1 VHGAHTIGRSGF
13 CASYRSRRGVCR
25 GYGTFGA
32 KEKHIFAKG
41 RRRDS
46 VGGRE
51 RGRYARE
58 RIEGRAVS
66 DLAGG
71 RRGGG
76 RRRRSPRFR
85 ARRRVRAR
93 GATGGTPR
101 LVGARRPVA
110 GGRVPRETDTSATS
124 VVFPGKCRVLND
136 RESGGRRRTL
146 QHGHVAWPGAPLA
159 ALDMPP
165 LRDRSARARGLR
177 LGRPPRAAWSADSRS
192 LSAGYERISRDVIS
206 SLFTFRVFV
215 EGVSRFYTLSLSSLV
230 SSLDGRALSDARE
243 RRRSALFFAY
253 FPPGIP
259 GSLKYAACPAPT
271 ARPRLP

>member
-1 VHGAHTIGRSGF
+1 
-13 CASYRSRRGVCR
+13 
-25 GYGTFGA
+25 
-32 KEKHIFAKG
+32 
-41 RRRDS
+41 